1 MATQG
6 KPDTPRFDINA
17 TVVFRLGEELIS
29 DVVQA
34 IVELVKNSYDADAS
48 WVKVTIDTHAR
59 NEWGRRY
66 TDATGV
72 IRVQDDGDGMDESTI
87 RRGWL
92 TIANS
97 PKRQDK
103 ASGRVTRRG
112 RTPIGDKGLGRLG
125 VQRLAQNVEIVT
137 QPRTEE
143 IEYYVAFSWR
153 GLPGSSQRQRRPAEL
168 RADTGGLKQARY
180 YTHPLRPS

>member
-6 KPDTPRFDINA
+6 KADTPRFDINA

-34 IVELVKNSYDADAS
+34 IVEIVKNSYDADAS

-137 QPRTEE
+137 TSHAGDRVLRCFLVE
-143 IEYYVAFSWR
+143 
-153 GLPGSSQRQRRPAEL
+153 GLPGSSQPQRRPAEL

-180 YTHPLRPS
+180 YTHPL